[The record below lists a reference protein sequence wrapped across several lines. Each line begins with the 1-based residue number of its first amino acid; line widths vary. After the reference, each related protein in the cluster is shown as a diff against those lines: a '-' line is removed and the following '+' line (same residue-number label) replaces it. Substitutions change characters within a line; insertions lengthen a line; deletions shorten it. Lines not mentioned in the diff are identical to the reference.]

1 MEFQTWVGFLVTS
14 IILLL
19 LPGPTVLTVISYS
32 LSHGRSAKFAL
43 VAAVT
48 LGDVTSAFF
57 SLAGLG
63 ALLSASSVLF
73 TIVKWSGGLYL
84 IYLGCKTLYS
94 GAVQVREDIKFDE
107 QRKVFTSTYLVT
119 ALNPKSIIFYMA
131 YLPLFVNPNSSAIY
145 QMTLLACTFIVLACI
160 STYCYS
166 VFASS
171 VREIFVSAKAQ
182 KTINRLSGGMLCATG
197 LLALQMARPSQ
208 S

>member
-1 MEFQTWVGFLVTS
+1 MELQTWFGFVATS

-19 LPGPTVLTVISYS
+19 VPGPTVLTVISYS
-32 LSHGRSAKFAL
+32 LSHGSRAKFAL

-48 LGDVTSAFF
+48 LGDATSAFF

-84 IYLGCKTLYS
+84 IYLGCRTLYS
-94 GAVQVREDIKFDE
+94 GAVRVREDINFDE
-107 QRKVFTSTYLVT
+107 QRKVFTNTYLVT

-166 VFASS
+166 VFASNA
-171 VREIFVSAKAQ
+171 REIFVSAKAR
-182 KTINRLSGGMLCATG
+182 KTINRLSGGLLCATG